1 MRKVLGHGVI
11 AADTAADVLNS
22 ILPAGEAGD
31 MAPSAFTTTGHIGE
45 SIFGSHHEKSLV
57 SHTRRSVAV
66 YGWPARWPPRCHR
79 SELTAGH
86 VNLKDAW
93 SPYKDLIGQ
102 VFLDVS

>member
-1 MRKVLGHGVI
+1 
-11 AADTAADVLNS
+11 
-22 ILPAGEAGD
+22 

-45 SIFGSHHEKSLV
+45 CMIGSQDKLLV
-57 SHTRRSVAV
+57 SHSRHLMAV
-66 YGWPARWPPRCHR
+66 YDWSARWPVHYHR

-93 SPYKDLIGQ
+93 IPYKDLIGQ

>member
-1 MRKVLGHGVI
+1 MRKVLGHRVI

-45 SIFGSHHEKSLV
+45 STFGSHEKSLV

-66 YGWPARWPPRCHR
+66 YGWPAR
-79 SELTAGH
+79 
-86 VNLKDAW
+86 
-93 SPYKDLIGQ
+93 
-102 VFLDVS
+102 